1 MATAKEVKH
10 APFASSAAAAAL
22 HVFISK
28 VRNRC
33 KQTLAKLFAGEG
45 NERNTVFLFRDQVE
59 HFYKNKLVDL
69 QLTSPLMSLQLN

>member
-10 APFASSAAAAAL
+10 APFASSAAAAL

-33 KQTLAKLFAGEG
+33 KHTLAKNFVKKKKKGKGMKGTQRL
-45 NERNTVFLFRDQVE
+45 LFRDQVE
-59 HFYKNKLVDL
+59 HNC
-69 QLTSPLMSLQLN
+69 